1 MSINHRKPFW
11 SRALPR
17 AGTLMLVGALTFSA
31 MIEDAQARRMGSGR
45 SFGQQSRMVQQRP
58 ATPPPSQAVQPAPAQ
73 AGRATAGA
81 NAAAPTARNRWLGPI
96 AGLAAGL
103 GIAALLSH
111 LGLGGAFASMF
122 ANLIVIALI
131 ALVAIWLIRRFVRPR
146 AAVTPNYA
154 AADGSQSRFQ
164 PDFQSNPLPDRFSPS
179 VSGNLASQDEVIEA
193 PVTASTTAAPWGVPA
208 DFDKDTFLRMAKV
221 HFIRMQEA
229 WDKGDVNDLRE
240 FTTPEML
247 AETRIE
253 LSSRGAQ
260 PNRTDV
266 VQLEAELLGIEERE
280 HDYLAS
286 VRFHGL
292 IREEEGAAAEP
303 LNEVWNLSKS
313 RAPGNTDGWLLAG
326 IQQPN

>member
-1 MSINHRKPFW
+1 MSINRRKSFW

-17 AGTLMLVGALTFSA
+17 AGTLMLVGVLAFGA
-31 MIEDAQARRMGSGR
+31 MIENADARRMGGGR

-58 ATPPPSQAVQPAPAQ
+58 ATPPPSQAAQPMQAQ
-73 AGRATAGA
+73 PGRGAAGA
-81 NAAAPTARNRWLGPI
+81 TAAAPAARSRWLGPI

-111 LGLGGAFASMF
+111 FGLGGAFASMF
-122 ANLIVIALI
+122 ANVIVIALI
-131 ALVAIWLIRRFVRPR
+131 AFVVIWLIRRFVRPR
-146 AAVTPNYA
+146 GAATPGYA
-154 AADGSQSRFQ
+154 AAAGSQSSSEPYSQPNRFDVPAGGYPAPQ
-164 PDFQSNPLPDRFSPS
+164 GNVLNSP
-179 VSGNLASQDEVIEA
+179 G
-193 PVTASTTAAPWGVPA
+193 TASSTAAPWGVPA

-240 FTTPEML
+240 FTTPEMF
-247 AETRIE
+247 AETRID
-253 LSSRGAQ
+253 LSARGAQ
-260 PNRTDV
+260 ANRTDV
-266 VQLEAELLGIEERE
+266 VQLDAELLGIEERE

-303 LNEVWNLSKS
+303 LDEVWNLSKS
-313 RAPGNTDGWLLAG
+313 RTPGNNEGWLLAG
-326 IQQPN
+326 IQQTN